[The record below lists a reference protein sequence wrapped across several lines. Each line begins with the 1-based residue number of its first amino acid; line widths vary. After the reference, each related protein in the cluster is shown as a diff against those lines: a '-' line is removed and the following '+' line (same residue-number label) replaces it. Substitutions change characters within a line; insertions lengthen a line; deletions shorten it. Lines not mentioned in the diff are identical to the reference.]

1 MGDLTRVMQ
10 DHSCAVT
17 SEGGLKCWGDN
28 GSGQVMVHVVV
39 FSSAELSVCLFL
51 ASSLLLLTTL
61 CPSLQLGDGT
71 RTNRLTPVSVVGL
84 SSGVAAIALG
94 RVS

>member
-1 MGDLTRVMQ
+1 MRVLQ
-10 DHSCAVT
+10 YNSCAVT

-61 CPSLQLGDGT
+61 CFSLQIGDNT
-71 RTNRLTPVSVVGL
+71 STLRLTPVSVVGL
-84 SSGVAAIALG
+84 SSGVTSIAVG
-94 RVS
+94 DVR